1 MHETDQQ
8 TPSWKR
14 ITGFACHQGFIYSL
28 FYMGANRSLEIAGTT
43 LERADLLLT
52 LAFMC
57 IAFLILRKHTQRLFA
72 PPIASTS
79 IIIFAALLITGS
91 LVPSLTLSIQAFS
104 IIAEGLLVG
113 LPLAALFIAWG
124 LVLGSGSPRTIA
136 CEVFAATGFAAAIS
150 FACAFLPSVAAA
162 IIPKVCAVVDALM
175 LIMCL
180 RKHGGETTPQALG
193 TSGASLAMSAANPS
207 SPSPPSYSFK
217 PFFTDAS
224 YSTDMCRMTAGVATF
239 GIAAGFMEAYRSDPG
254 MLAAPDFPST
264 LLILALFCIAVL
276 QSLFVEKPT
285 EGESLGSMYR
295 IAMLLIMAGFLFAPL
310 LENSG
315 VPGEAIIL
323 AGYLGLVS
331 AFMAF
336 FLVMGR
342 IVRMNVVAS
351 FIGGLS
357 AIYLGEAIGIAAG
370 NVYDIAV
377 PNENYSYV
385 IMAIAGV
392 AILFSYLF
400 LFTEQDFR
408 AFSAVVDTSD
418 AMDKACK
425 IIAQRYGLSTRE
437 SEVMSL
443 ALRGRSNERIAQELF
458 VAKSTADTHM
468 RRIYSKCGVSDRQ
481 ELIDLGQRMAEEI
494 RSLRHYQ

>member
-1 MHETDQQ
+1 
-8 TPSWKR
+8 
-14 ITGFACHQGFIYSL
+14 
-28 FYMGANRSLEIAGTT
+28 MGSNRSLEIAGTV

-52 LAFMC
+52 LIFMC
-57 IAFLILRKHTQRLFA
+57 IAFFILRKHTQQLFA
-72 PPIASTS
+72 SSVVSRSVITLTAVL
-79 IIIFAALLITGS
+79 IIGS
-91 LVPSLTLSIQAFS
+91 LMPNLTLSIQALS

-113 LPLAALFIAWG
+113 FPLAALFIAWG

-150 FACAFLPSVAAA
+150 FACAFLPSVSAFIVPKACAIIDAA
-162 IIPKVCAVVDALM
+162 I
-175 LIMCL
+175 LILCL
-180 RKHGGETTPQALG
+180 RNHSSESTFKAAD
-193 TSGASLAMSAANPS
+193 TSQTLLEESAAIS
-207 SPSPPSYSFK
+207 SLPDRTPYSFK
-217 PFFTDAS
+217 SFFTDAS
-224 YSTDMCRMTAGVATF
+224 YSSNMRRMTAGVATF
-239 GIAAGFMEAYRSDPG
+239 GVAAGFMEAYRSDPG
-254 MLAAPDFPST
+254 MLVAPDFPST

-295 IAMLLIMAGFLFAPL
+295 IAMLVIMAGFLFAPL

-323 AGYLGLVS
+323 AGYLGLVA

-342 IVRMNVVAS
+342 IVKMNVVAS

-357 AIYLGEAIGIAAG
+357 AIYVGEAMGIAAA
-370 NVYDIAV
+370 NIYDIAV
-377 PNENYSYV
+377 PNESYSYA
-385 IMAIAGV
+385 IMAIAGI

-418 AMDKACK
+418 TMDKVCE
-425 IIAQRYGLSTRE
+425 IIAQRFGLSARE
-437 SEVMSL
+437 SEVMAL
-443 ALRGRSNERIAQELF
+443 ALKGRSNERIAQELF
-458 VAKSTADTHM
+458 IAKSTADTHM
-468 RRIYSKCGVSDRQ
+468 RRIYNKCGISGRQ
-481 ELIDLGQRMAEEI
+481 ELIDLGQRTAEEI
-494 RSLRHYQ
+494 RSSHHYH